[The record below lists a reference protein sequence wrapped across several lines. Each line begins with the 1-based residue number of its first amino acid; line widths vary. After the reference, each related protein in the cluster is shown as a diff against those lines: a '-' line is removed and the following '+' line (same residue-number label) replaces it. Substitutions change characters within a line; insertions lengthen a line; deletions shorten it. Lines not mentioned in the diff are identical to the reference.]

1 MFRRGVVILALLAV
15 VLPLNA
21 QQGTTDI
28 RGRVLGPDGAS
39 LPGATVMVRNEETGM
54 YRQTTTDQDGV
65 YVISGITPGTYE
77 LTAELSGFNS
87 FRRQHLRLE
96 VGKTATVDAPLLLGA
111 TSEEVTVTAA
121 APVVDVTSKDIGGN
135 ISAKELIELPS
146 VNRNFIGFVGL
157 LPGVVPS
164 ISTESFGSDSVS
176 VNGQDARNNNYMVDG
191 GNNNDDVIGQR
202 AGTQA
207 RTPIEAIQEFQ
218 VLTGQYDPEFGRTTG
233 AIINAVTR
241 QGTNEFKG
249 VAFTFLQDASY
260 TEKDF
265 FAKQLGRAKPDTKFL
280 QWGGNFGGPIVRDR
294 LHFFVNLER
303 VENDRGTTINIPTRT
318 EFNTA
323 TTTEDR
329 VWNTMVRLDGQ
340 WSSSQSA
347 AIRWLRESSPQLN
360 QIIPVGVRQVT
371 LAANREES
379 DIDQTAVANWTAVFG
394 NSKLNNLRLTWTQE
408 NVAFASAGFNGN
420 GRRQDLLS
428 PTLQFQ
434 TFIDQQSSTA
444 QARIND
450 AYYIDDAFSF
460 YTNRHDLRFGV
471 SLAKLTQASDTQDN
485 LNGTFAFSR
494 SDRPFNASDPTTYPD
509 RLTVRV
515 PGSSLL
521 DLEVKYYGLFVQDRW
536 SISNNL
542 TLSFGARYDLERL
555 PIDETDNPFFS
566 DPDDYPV
573 DSNNIAPRLGFSY
586 SIGQGRPTVV
596 RGGVGRFYDK
606 THLELI
612 TGVVSNGVFS
622 DSFTV
627 NFPTNAPDPG
637 PSQGNLPTDP
647 FLVNGPV
654 VNRALLAQ
662 LFPPGSRIRN
672 TGTIIFDNPDR
683 VIPYADQFSIGAQ
696 RELAAGLAISL
707 DLIHGEGRDQ
717 FMSFELNPL
726 IRNGTARTD
735 PVRRAT
741 TAYPASALLRGN
753 YGETTYDAAE
763 FQLDHHLGT
772 TYQYRVSYTY
782 SRSEGNTS
790 GNGTPI
796 NNFQTASDLNL
807 DLNEGPTD
815 FDRPHNF
822 VFSGSWHVPRT
833 GGLTLATVTR
843 YLSGDAFTVFDSSF
857 DPDRNGILIDPLPAG
872 DYAPL
877 ASALNPY
884 PVHSGGGRNGARG
897 PDFFQVDLRAGYRLG
912 FRDLGVE
919 LFAELF
925 NATNRVNYASPSG
938 DMASVADPASPGG
951 RRVGN
956 ANFLNLTTLRAGGIP
971 RTGQFG
977 VRVSF

>member
-1 MFRRGVVILALLAV
+1 MFRRGVVIFVLFAV
-15 VLPLNA
+15 VLPLAA

-28 RGRVLGPDGAS
+28 RGRVSDPDGAP
-39 LPGATVMVRNEETGM
+39 LPGVSVMVRNEETGM
-54 YRQTTTDQDGV
+54 YRQTTTDRDGV

-77 LTAELSGFNS
+77 LTGELSGFNT
-87 FRRQHLRLE
+87 FRSRHLRLE
-96 VGKTATVDAPLLLGA
+96 IGKTATVDARLSLG
-111 TSEEVTVTAA
+111 TLSEEVTVTAA
-121 APVVDVTSKDIGGN
+121 APVVDVTSKEIGGN
-135 ISAKELIELPS
+135 ITAKELIELPS

-176 VNGQDARNNNYMVDG
+176 VNGQDSRNNNYMVDG

-249 VAFTFLQDASY
+249 VAFAFLQDAAY

-265 FAKQLGRAKPDTKFL
+265 FARQLDRAKPDTKFF

-294 LHFFVNLER
+294 LHFFVNFER
-303 VENDRGTTINIPTRT
+303 VENDRGTTINIPTRP

-323 TTTEDR
+323 TTTQDR

-340 WSSSQSA
+340 WSSTQSA

-360 QIIPVGVRQVT
+360 QIIPVLTRQVT

-379 DIDQTAVANWTAVFG
+379 DVDQTAVANWTGVFG
-394 NSKLNNLRLTWTQE
+394 NSQLNNLRLTWTQE
-408 NVAFASAGFNGN
+408 NVAFASEGFNGN
-420 GRRQDLLS
+420 GRRQDLLA

-434 TFIDQQSSTA
+434 TFIDQQSATA

-450 AYYIDDAFSF
+450 AYYLDDSFSF
-460 YTNRHDLRFGV
+460 YVNRHDFRVGV
-471 SLAKLTQASDTQDN
+471 SLARLTQASDTQDN
-485 LNGTFAFSR
+485 LNGTFSFSR
-494 SDRPFNASDPTTYPD
+494 SDRAFNASDPSTYPD
-509 RLTVRV
+509 RLTIRV

-521 DLEVKYYGLFVQDRW
+521 DLEVEYYGLFVQDKW
-536 SISNNL
+536 SVSNNL
-542 TLSFGARYDLERL
+542 TLSYGLRYDLERL

-566 DPDDYPV
+566 GADDYPV
-573 DSNNIAPRLGFSY
+573 DNDNIAPRLGFSY
-586 SIGQGRPTVV
+586 SIGQGRPTVI
-596 RGGVGRFYDK
+596 RGGAGRFYDK

-612 TGVVSNGVFS
+612 TGVVTSGVFS

-627 NFPTNAPDPG
+627 NFPTNAADPG
-637 PSQGNLPTDP
+637 PSQGRLPTEP

-654 VNRALLAQ
+654 VDRARLAE
-662 LFPPGSRIRN
+662 LFPPGTRIRN

-683 VIPYADQFSIGAQ
+683 VIPYTDQFSIGAQ
-696 RELAAGLAISL
+696 RELRTGLAISL

-726 IRNGTARTD
+726 IRNGVLRTD
-735 PVRRAT
+735 PVARAT
-741 TAYPASALLRGN
+741 TTYPASALMRGN
-753 YGETTYDAAE
+753 WGETTYDAAE
-763 FQLDHHLGT
+763 LQLDHHLGT
-772 TYQYRVSYTY
+772 SYQYRVSYTY

-790 GNGTPI
+790 GNGIPV
-796 NNFQTASDLNL
+796 NNFQTVDGLNL
-807 DLNEGPTD
+807 DRNDGPTD

-822 VFSGSWHVPRT
+822 VFSGSWRVPRT

-843 YLSGDAFTVFDSSF
+843 YLSGEPFTVFDSSL
-857 DPDRNGILIDPLPAG
+857 DPDRNGILVDPVPAG
-872 DYAPL
+872 AYAPL
-877 ASALNPY
+877 ATARNPY
-884 PVHSGGGRNGARG
+884 PVHSSGGRNGARG
-897 PDFFQVDLRAGYRLG
+897 PDFFQVDLRAGYRLAYAGVG
-912 FRDLGVE
+912 FE
-919 LFAELF
+919 IFAELF
-925 NATNRVNYASPSG
+925 NATNRVNYANPSG
-938 DMASVADPASPGG
+938 DMASVADPASPTG

-956 ANFLNLTTLRAGGIP
+956 VNFLNLTTLRAGGIP